1 MKAESSSQRMIFVLI
16 LGTVLTIANCYWIVT
31 AEAIRRT
38 IHITVQSIA
47 FNAIFCLFILILINI
62 LLLRYLPGIALRKS
76 ELLIIYVM
84 MCMGS
89 TVCGHGFMQ
98 LLIPLMGH
106 AYWFATPENDWANLI
121 LPHIPSWM
129 GVSDKTALTNHYRG
143 ESTFYT
149 SENFKAWLVPILA
162 WSAFTFAFI
171 LVMLMINVVVRR
183 QWTEGE
189 KLTYPIIQLPL
200 NMIQDPM
207 PMFRNKLF
215 WAGFA
220 ISAGLDIMN
229 ELHYI
234 YPSVPGINLKLY
246 DLQKYF
252 TERPWNGV
260 GWFPISFYPFVIG
273 MGFLIP
279 LDLLFSCW
287 FFYLFWKAQR
297 VIIFAFGL
305 SGRGGAY
312 AGYQTML
319 EQSSG
324 AYIGLSLIA
333 IWASR
338 RHIIRVV
345 KNAFGME
352 QMDNS
357 REPMS
362 YRSALLLLILGFLF
376 LVGFSYMAGMSLWLA
391 IIFFVFYLMLNFAIT
406 RMRVE
411 MGVPVHDIHNSGP
424 DLLLTPTLGTRRL
437 GSANLTIMSMYW
449 WFNRTHYSDTM
460 PHQLE
465 GFKLAEQINVKNK
478 TMLFVIVFSSII
490 SIFATFWAFLD
501 QSNRV
506 GMESANMNWVGW
518 ESMNRLQNWLTNPTE
533 ASASTPI
540 AFSTGT
546 LFALLLAFAR
556 SRFLWWPFHPAG
568 YAVSNSWGMA
578 IAWFPLF
585 IAWVIKVL
593 LVRIGG
599 LKAHRQAIPFFMGLI
614 LGEFVVGSLLSVIGT
629 ALGKT
634 YYAFWVY

>member
-1 MKAESSSQRMIFVLI
+1 LKAESASQRMIFVLI
-16 LGTVLTIANCYWIVT
+16 LGTILTIANCYWIVT

-38 IHITVQSIA
+38 IHMTVQSIA

-62 LLLRYLPGIALRKS
+62 PLLRFLPNIALRKS

-84 MCMGS
+84 MCIGS

-143 ESTFYT
+143 DSTFYS

-162 WSAFTFAFI
+162 WSAFIFAFI

-183 QWTEGE
+183 QWIEGE

-215 WAGFA
+215 WIGFA

-273 MGFLIP
+273 MGFFIP

-287 FFYLFWKAQR
+287 FFHLFWKAQR

-319 EQSSG
+319 EQSAG

-338 RHIIRVV
+338 RHIIHVV

-362 YRSALLLLILGFLF
+362 YRSALLLMILGFLF

-424 DLLLTPTLGTRRL
+424 DLLLTPTLGTRRI
-437 GSANLTIMSMYW
+437 GSANLVIMSMYW

-478 TMLFVIVFSSII
+478 TMLFVIIFSSII

-540 AFSTGT
+540 AFSSGT

-599 LKAHRQAIPFFMGLI
+599 LKAHRQAIPFFLGLI